1 MCVTVLIDVYITIKT
16 YRNIIYTI
24 IIHYD
29 VDYIL
34 FVFSYQVHVDLL
46 CIIIDNRQQCCNDF

>member
-1 MCVTVLIDVYITIKT
+1 MNT

-46 CIIIDNRQQCCNDF
+46 SIIINNRQQCCNDF